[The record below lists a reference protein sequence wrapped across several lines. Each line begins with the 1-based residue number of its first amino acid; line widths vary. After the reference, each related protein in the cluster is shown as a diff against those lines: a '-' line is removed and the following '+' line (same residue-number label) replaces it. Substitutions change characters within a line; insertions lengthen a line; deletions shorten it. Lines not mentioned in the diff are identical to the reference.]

1 MTLDGPLAGRV
12 AIVTGAA
19 GGIGLASATRLNQL
33 GAQVVI
39 MDLDV
44 ARARE
49 AAAPLLARGCS
60 VIGGD
65 ISDEADVRAIFDHAI
80 AFAGKVDILVN
91 NAGILEQVIAT
102 VDQALSDWQRIV
114 DVHLKGCFMASQAFG
129 QHVIG
134 RGAQGNIVNI
144 SSVTA
149 LRPFRASNAYAVA
162 KAGIAT
168 MTQTMAAEW
177 GGQGIRVNAVAP
189 GFTLTPMAKTMAGT
203 GADFS
208 EVFRRVPMKRYGQPE
223 EMAEVVAFL
232 ASDAAS
238 FVSGV
243 VIPVDGGWCANGGP

>member
-1 MTLDGPLAGRV
+1 MFDLTGMTAL
-12 AIVTGAA
+12 VTGAS
-19 GGIGLASATRLNQL
+19 GGIGSS
-33 GAQVVI
+33 I
-39 MDLDV
+39 
-44 ARARE
+44 ARAL
-49 AAAPLLARGCS
+49 AARGATLALS
-60 VIGGD
+60 GSNEDKLKAFAAELGGD
-65 ISDEADVRAIFDHAI
+65 HKTLVCNLSDPASVDALVPQAVEALG
-80 AFAGKVDILVN
+80 GKVDILVN
-91 NAGILEQVIAT
+91 NAGILEHVIAT
-102 VDQALSDWQRIV
+102 VDQTLADWQRIV

-129 QHVIG
+129 RHVIG
-134 RGAQGNIVNI
+134 RGGEGSIVNI

-238 FVSGV
+238 FVSGA

>member
-1 MTLDGPLAGRV
+1 MSLEGPLAGRS

-19 GGIGLASATRLNQL
+19 GGIGLASAVKLNQL
-33 GAQVVI
+33 GAQVVL
-39 MDLDV
+39 MDCDV
-44 ARARE
+44 ERARE
-49 AAAPLLARGCS
+49 AAASLLDRGCS
-60 VIGGD
+60 VVGGD
-65 ISDEADVRAIFDHAI
+65 ISDEDDVAAIFDHAI

-91 NAGILEQVIAT
+91 NAGILEHVIAT
-102 VDQALSDWQRIV
+102 VDQTLADWQRIV
-114 DVHLKGCFMASQAFG
+114 DVHMKGCFMASQAFG
-129 QHVIG
+129 RHVIG
-134 RGAQGNIVNI
+134 RGGEGSIVNI

-149 LRPFRASNAYAVA
+149 LRPFRGSNAYAVA

-177 GGQGIRVNAVAP
+177 GAQGIRVNAVAP
-189 GFTLTPMAKTMAGT
+189 GFTLTPMAKSMAGT

-208 EVFRRVPMKRYGQPE
+208 EVFRRVPMKRYGRPE

-238 FVSGV
+238 FVSGA